1 METEFQQWQSELCY
15 YLFTEGEEYVEIG
28 FQKCEQQYQEKQKLY
43 LAKKAR
49 ELNLQLVEI

>member
-1 METEFQQWQSELCY
+1 VETEFQQWQSELYY

-28 FQKCEQQYQEKQKLY
+28 FQKYEQQYQEKQKLY

>member
-1 METEFQQWQSELCY
+1 VETEFQQWQSELCY